1 MRVISGKFK
10 NKKLNFPKNLKT
22 RPLKD
27 NVKEN
32 IFNILEHSNK
42 INVKIKNSNILDLYS
57 GCGSFG
63 IETLSREASSVLF
76 VENDYQALD
85 SLKKNIKYLSLE
97 NFSYIHEED
106 VEIFVKKIKNDK
118 KFNIIFLDPPFS
130 DNKFFLNL
138 ISIKNKNILKKDYII
153 VIHRENIFKDKID
166 LQNLNIIEERIY
178 GRSKIFFLKFN

>member
-1 MRVISGKFK
+1 MTL
-10 NKKLNFPKNLKT
+10 KLW
-22 RPLKD
+22 
-27 NVKEN
+27 
-32 IFNILEHSNK
+32 I
-42 INVKIKNSNILDLYS
+42 
-57 GCGSFG
+57 
-63 IETLSREASSVLF
+63 VL
-76 VENDYQALD
+76 
-85 SLKKNIKYLSLE
+85 
-97 NFSYIHEED
+97 
-106 VEIFVKKIKNDK
+106 KKIKNDK